1 MHLYHHRGLGVGT
14 RRALTERESTL
25 SIVDV
30 LQIALTIIGLSAFE
44 VVSSLDNAV
53 VNAEVL
59 GTMSARA
66 RRWFLVWGILIAVF
80 LVRGCLP
87 WLIVWA
93 TSVDLGPID
102 ALFATL
108 NGDPDAARSVQTSA
122 PILLVGGGVFLV
134 FLFFHWLFLE
144 TKDFGLRPERFFLR
158 QGVWFYAVVSLL
170 LAAIVWVSIHRN
182 VYMAFSAVV
191 GSTVFFITH
200 GFRQN
205 AEVAERRMISGGI
218 AMTDVSKLL
227 YLEAIDA
234 SFSIDGVL
242 GAFAFTLSVPLILA
256 GNGLGAVVLRRL
268 TVGNIERIKRYRLL
282 KNGAMYSIAILG
294 SIMLLEAFGVHVPS
308 WLAPVSTM
316 AIIGY
321 FFQQSRALAR
331 AQAATEK
338 PSSTSA
344 APHPT

>member
-1 MHLYHHRGLGVGT
+1 MSFV
-14 RRALTERESTL
+14 EL
-25 SIVDV
+25 S
-30 LQIALTIIGLSAFE
+30 QIALTVIGLSAFE
-44 VVSSLDNAV
+44 IVSSLDNAV

-66 RRWFLVWGILIAVF
+66 RRWFLLWGILIAVF
-80 LVRGCLP
+80 LVRGGLP
-87 WLIVWA
+87 WIIVWA
-93 TSVDLGPID
+93 TSVDLGPAD

-108 NGDPDAARSVQTSA
+108 NGDAEAAARVQASA
-122 PILLVGGGVFLV
+122 PVLLVGGGVFLV

-144 TKDFGLRPERFFLR
+144 DKDIGLRPERFFQR

-170 LAAIVWVSIHRN
+170 LTAVVWMSIHQN

-205 AEVAERRMISGGI
+205 AEVAERKMLSGGM
-218 AMTDVSKLL
+218 ALSDVSKLL

-256 GNGLGAVVLRRL
+256 GNGLGAIILRRV
-268 TVGNIERIKRYRLL
+268 TVGNIDRIKRYRLL
-282 KNGAMYSIAILG
+282 KNGAMYSIAVLG
-294 SIMLLEAFGVHVPS
+294 GIMLGEAFGAHIPS
-308 WLAPVSTM
+308 WIAPVSTLS
-316 AIIGY
+316 IIAY
-321 FFQQSRALAR
+321 FFRRALK
-331 AQAATEK
+331 AAAHPPTAPAEHDVAIN
-338 PSSTSA
+338 PATRHA
-344 APHPT
+344 AP